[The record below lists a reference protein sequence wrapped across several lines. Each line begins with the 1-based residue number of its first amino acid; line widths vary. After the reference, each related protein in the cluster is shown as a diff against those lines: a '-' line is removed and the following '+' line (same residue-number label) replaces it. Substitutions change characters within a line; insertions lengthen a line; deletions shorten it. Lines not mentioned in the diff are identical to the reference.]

1 MNTKLLISLFLVILL
16 VLSSIHL
23 ADRISSTQLDKA
35 FTRSV
40 AVFAIARGLNGLISV
55 VQGTEVYATPAGV
68 GVNFAVGQIVD
79 PINDMVERFSWIML
93 MSSVSL
99 GIQAIMLGIGEMQAV
114 QLLFN
119 ISALFVLIMLW
130 IPQLWNAK
138 VFNLLFKSLVVFT
151 FLRFVIPLLVLFN
164 EGLFTYVL
172 EPRYEEAK
180 SALEYT
186 QKEAEVIV
194 HQVQKNEKNRDSS
207 WLDSI
212 NVSKQVQD
220 FKVKTQALWDSLK
233 NKFDHAIA
241 YMLTLI
247 TIFIIQSVL
256 IPIVALWLFLNLFRK
271 FWDMDLTGE
280 IFKEKS
286 V

>member
-1 MNTKLLISLFLVILL
+1 MNKKLLISFFLVILL

-23 ADRISSTQLDKA
+23 IDRVSSTQLDKA
-35 FTRSV
+35 FARSV
-40 AVFAIARGLNGLISV
+40 TVFAIARGLNGLISV

-99 GIQAIMLGIGEMQAV
+99 GIQEIMLSFGETQAV
-114 QLLFN
+114 ELLFSA
-119 ISALFVLIMLW
+119 SALFVLMMLW
-130 IPQLWNAK
+130 VPKLWHAQT
-138 VFNLLFKSLVVFT
+138 FSLIFKSLVIFT
-151 FLRFVIPLLVLFN
+151 FLRFVIPLLVLCN

-172 EPRYEEAK
+172 EPKYEAAK

-194 HQVQKNEKNRDSS
+194 HKVQENKRKRDAS
-207 WLDSI
+207 WLNSI
-212 NVSKQVQD
+212 NISKQIED
-220 FKVKTQALWDSLK
+220 FSAKMQGLWSSLK
-233 NKFDHAIA
+233 NKLDHAIS

-247 TIFIIQSVL
+247 TIFIIQSIL
-256 IPIVALWLFLNLFRK
+256 LPLFALWLFVKLFRR
-271 FWDMDLTGE
+271 FLHIDITQGVFE
-280 IFKEKS
+280 EKS
-286 V
+286 S

>member
-16 VLSSIHL
+16 VFSSIHL

-40 AVFAIARGLNGLISV
+40 TVFAIARGLNGLISV

-99 GIQAIMLGIGEMQAV
+99 GIQEIMLGIGETQAV
-114 QLLFN
+114 QWLFN
-119 ISALFVLIMLW
+119 ISVLFVLIMLW
-130 IPQLWNAK
+130 IPQLWNVK